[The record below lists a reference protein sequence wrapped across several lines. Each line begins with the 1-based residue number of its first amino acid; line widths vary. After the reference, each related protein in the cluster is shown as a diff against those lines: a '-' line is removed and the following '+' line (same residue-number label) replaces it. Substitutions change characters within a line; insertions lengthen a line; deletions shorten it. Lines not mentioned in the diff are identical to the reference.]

1 MEKSYNKNIFSKE
14 FIKPLLL
21 DENFCPAALRNNVF
35 LNNVKN
41 SKKGK
46 LLSIAIIKD
55 EDNTL
60 VHNTCIFSEEDG
72 FLPSNFYF
80 TEQLVKTLLWIYGG
94 HKILIGGSKQ
104 IGEHIKSLY
113 SKNAKRSFD
122 IDIMSKIYEKPF
134 SIEITDINKMPD
146 IREKTI
152 PVDHQLEGCRIGFD
166 LGASDIKVSAVID
179 GRSVFSAEEVWN
191 PSQEADP
198 SYHFDKIMLMLKK
211 AATYMPRV
219 DAIGGS
225 AAGIYIN
232 NRVMIASLF
241 RSVPIE
247 IFNTKVKDIF
257 LEIQKEWNVPLTI
270 INDGEVTA
278 LAGSMSL
285 NKNSV
290 LGISMGSSE
299 AGGFVNSKGGFNP
312 WINEVAFFPVDFNP
326 RAAIDEWSGDVGCG
340 VQYFSQQA
348 VIRLAEKSGI
358 IMDCKLTPAQKLNFI
373 QELMFKEDKRAIKIF
388 KTIGGY
394 LGYTLAHYADFY
406 HMETVLILGRVTSG
420 DGGIIILDE
429 AKKVLKKEFPEL
441 NERISINLPDE
452 KSRRVGQSIAA
463 ASLPSIKIKKS
474 KKHRFI

>member
-1 MEKSYNKNIFSKE
+1 MGKSYNKNIFLKE

-21 DENFCPAALRNNVF
+21 DKNFCPAVIWNHIF

-41 SKKGK
+41 SKRSTP
-46 LLSIAIIKD
+46 LSIAIIKD
-55 EDNTL
+55 EGNIL
-60 VHNTCIFSEEDG
+60 VHNTLIFTEEHN
-72 FLPSNFYF
+72 FLPANFYY

-104 IGEHIKSLY
+104 TGEYIKSLY
-113 SKNAKRSFD
+113 FKNAKRSFD
-122 IDIMSKIYEKPF
+122 MDIMSKIYEKPF
-134 SIEITDINKMPD
+134 SVEVIDINKMPD
-146 IREKTI
+146 AREKTI
-152 PVDHQLEGCRIGFD
+152 PVGRHLEGCRIGLD

-191 PSQEADP
+191 PSQESDP
-198 SYHFDKIMLMLKK
+198 SYHFNKIMSILKK

-232 NRVMIASLF
+232 NRIMIASLF

-247 IFNTKVKDIF
+247 IFNTKVKDMF
-257 LEIQKEWNVPLTI
+257 MEIQKEWNVPLTI

-299 AGGFVNSKGGFNP
+299 AGGYVNSKGDFNP
-312 WINEVAFFPVDFNP
+312 WINEVAFFPVDFNSQ
-326 RAAIDEWSGDVGCG
+326 AAIDEWSGDIGCG
-340 VQYFSQQA
+340 AQYFSQQA
-348 VIRLAEKSGI
+348 VIRLAERASIPLDDKF
-358 IMDCKLTPAQKLNFI
+358 TPAQKLTFI
-373 QELMFKEDKRAIKIF
+373 QELMLKEDKRVIKIF
-388 KTIGGY
+388 KTIGDY
-394 LGYTLAHYADFY
+394 LGYTLAYYADFY
-406 HMETVLILGRVTSG
+406 QMETVLILGRVTSG
-420 DGGIIILDE
+420 DGGIIILNE

-441 NERISINLPDE
+441 SERISINLPDE
-452 KSRRVGQSIAA
+452 KSRRAGQSIAA
-463 ASLPSIKIKKS
+463 ASLPSIKS
-474 KKHRFI
+474 